1 MKVRSLI
8 VAVLAIVMCSLYTQ
22 VEARTTPPGCM
33 IDINE
38 GGHLDTDY
46 GTMFMAEW
54 WYLNG
59 SATLVG
65 ERGER
70 RKVRFFVT
78 VAHQESPLLTAPNGS
93 RLSHLL
99 HFFAFYPDNGQPV
112 FKYDETYVPQAI
124 MPNYIAIH
132 TRRMSAT
139 PTLTEL

>member
-8 VAVLAIVMCSLYTQ
+8 VSVLAIVMCSLYTQ

-70 RKVRFFVT
+70 RKVRFFF
-78 VAHQESPLLTAPNGS
+78 SPWLIRSLRCSPHRTAAACRTCCISSPSIPTTGS
-93 RLSHLL
+93 RSSNMTKLTCPRPLCRITSPSTHAVCQLHL
-99 HFFAFYPDNGQPV
+99 P
-112 FKYDETYVPQAI
+112 
-124 MPNYIAIH
+124 
-132 TRRMSAT
+132 
-139 PTLTEL
+139 